1 MDAMVADAILGS
13 MEPRSSPVR
22 DVVPIDRY
30 VIDTLMQDLI
40 GHDRA
45 PSAFVVYLYLWRHSV
60 AERATTVQASLREI
74 AEGTGLSKR
83 GVQEALGV
91 LARRRLIGI
100 ARTSITDVPVYTVNR
115 PWARGE

>member
-1 MDAMVADAILGS
+1 MV
-13 MEPRSSPVR
+13 
-22 DVVPIDRY
+22 DRY

-60 AERATTVQASLREI
+60 AERAATVQASLREI

-91 LARRRLIGI
+91 LARRKLIGI
-100 ARTSITDVPVYTVNR
+100 ARTSITDVPVYAVHR
-115 PWARGE
+115 PWQRGG